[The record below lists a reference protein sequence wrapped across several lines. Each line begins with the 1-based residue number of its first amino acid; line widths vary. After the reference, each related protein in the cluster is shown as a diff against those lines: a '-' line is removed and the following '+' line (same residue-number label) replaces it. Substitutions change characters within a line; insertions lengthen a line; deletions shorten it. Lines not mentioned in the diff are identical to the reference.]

1 VILKHTTQQSFS
13 FCGFL
18 FSCGFGL
25 FISFCCLVVGASSA
39 LDAWLAW
46 ALFMEIE
53 IGLETDGGI
62 YENFFSW
69 C

>member
-1 VILKHTTQQSFS
+1 VAF
-13 FCGFL
+13 FFL
-18 FSCGFGL
+18 VALVF

-53 IGLETDGGI
+53 IGLEKDGGI